1 MIFCTAL
8 PNRPITTESWIKSH
22 DVFNFLG
29 SIMPR
34 RDWHDLISSNIVLWA
49 ELLLKVKLAQKC
61 LKDIVAPFPFS
72 TPPYYFTQPTGL
84 LLCTDLYG
92 TGTGRHKRVRSR
104 AYYRPS
110 FLFSVDFSLEALYLY
125 LSSLGAKMLD
135 HQYTKKSICIPTITI
150 LGTYVTLE

>member
-1 MIFCTAL
+1 M
-8 PNRPITTESWIKSH
+8 
-22 DVFNFLG
+22 
-29 SIMPR
+29 
-34 RDWHDLISSNIVLWA
+34 
-49 ELLLKVKLAQKC
+49 LKVKLAQKC

-72 TPPYYFTQPTGL
+72 TPPYYSTQPTGL

-150 LGTYVTLE
+150 LGTYVTLEKTKPNSEYPTRNVRQLLLQHSSVLKKCSVRSYAHSLIEF